1 MLNLTGR
8 SPVFPSFFSPVQQ
21 LMLNLTGTSVALLRV
36 FASATIDV
44 KSNRHLYCPLCLFAR
59 ATTAVV
65 SWPSAFTRW
74 ILCWWRSLTISCTE
88 PASTVVCWTCR
99 LWKGSWG
106 LGQYR
111 HYPEPDVCSSTT
123 LNLMWVPPL
132 PWTWCVYRHY
142 PEPDVGTATALSLM
156 CVRPLPL
163 TWCVYRHYPEPDVC
177 TATTLNLMCVAALPW
192 TWCV

>member
-1 MLNLTGR
+1 
-8 SPVFPSFFSPVQQ
+8 
-21 LMLNLTGTSVALLRV
+21 MLNLTGTSVALLRV

-59 ATTAVV
+59 VTTAVV

-99 LWKGSWG
+99 LWTGSWD

-111 HYPEPDVCSSTT
+111 HYPEPDVCT
-123 LNLMWVPPL
+123 V
-132 PWTWCVYRHY
+132 
-142 PEPDVGTATALSLM
+142 
-156 CVRPLPL
+156 
-163 TWCVYRHYPEPDVC
+163 
-177 TATTLNLMCVAALPW
+177 TTLNLMCVPALPW
-192 TWCV
+192 TWFGAKYTVSTLNLMVVMGGPPLPWTWWWWWVDHLYPEPVGGICLYWYMYRHSEFIILNCCFRLI